1 MIPLAE
7 IEAAARIVYQVM
19 PPTPQYTYPLLNS
32 RLGGE
37 VWVKHENHTPI
48 GAFKVRGGLVLLDA
62 LRRTRPDIPGIVSAT
77 RGNHGQ
83 SLAFA
88 ARRMGARCV
97 LVVPHGNSSD
107 KNRAMTA
114 LGAELVEH
122 GHDFDSAKSFAKHL
136 AQDRG
141 MEFIE
146 SFRPELVAG
155 VSTYALE
162 LFRAAPALDAVYVP
176 IGNGSGICGLI
187 SARDALNLKTKIIGV
202 VSEGADAYAQSFAA
216 RRVVPTDRA
225 DTFADGIAT
234 RIPVPASLDVILRG
248 AEKIVTVADREIAEA
263 VRWYFDDTHNVAEG
277 AGAAP
282 LAALA
287 KDATR
292 RDHHRAGVI
301 LSGGNIDRDSFL
313 HVLQEAEA

>member
-1 MIPLAE
+1 MIGLDE
-7 IEAAARIVYQVM
+7 IEAAARIVYQGM
-19 PPTPQYTYPLLNS
+19 PPTPQYTYPLLNA

-62 LRRTRPDIPGIVSAT
+62 LRRTMPDTPGIVSAT

-88 ARRMGARCV
+88 AGRSRIRCV
-97 LVVPHGNSSD
+97 LVVPHGNSHD
-107 KNRAMTA
+107 KNRAMSA

-122 GHDFDSAKSFAKHL
+122 GHDFDAAKEFAVRL
-136 AQDRG
+136 AEERG
-141 MEFIE
+141 MEYIQT
-146 SFRPELVAG
+146 FRRELVAG

-162 LFRAAPALDAVYVP
+162 LFRAAPELDAVYVP
-176 IGNGSGICGLI
+176 TGNGSGICGLI

-202 VSEGADAYAQSFAA
+202 VSEGADAYARSFAA

-234 RIPVPASLDVILRG
+234 RVPVPESLDVILRG
-248 AEKIVTVADREIAEA
+248 AEKVVTVSDQEIAEA

-287 KDATR
+287 KDDPR
-292 RDHHRAGVI
+292 RGRRAGVI
-301 LSGGNIDRDSFL
+301 LSGGNIDRGLFL
-313 HVLQEAEA
+313 RVLQETDA

>member
-1 MIPLAE
+1 MNGHDE
-7 IEAAARIVYQVM
+7 IEAPARIYYVVM
-19 PPTPQYTYPLLNS
+19 QATTHYRELLPTR

-62 LRRTRPDIPGIVSAT
+62 LRRTMPDTPGIVSAT

-88 ARRMGARCV
+88 AGRSRIRCV
-97 LVVPHGNSSD
+97 LVVPHGNSHD
-107 KNRAMTA
+107 KNRAMSA

-122 GHDFDSAKSFAKHL
+122 GHDFDAAKEFAVRL
-136 AQDRG
+136 AEERG
-141 MEFIE
+141 MEYIQT
-146 SFRPELVAG
+146 FRRDLVAG

-162 LFRAAPALDAVYVP
+162 LFRAAPELDAVYVP

-202 VSEGADAYAQSFAA
+202 VSEGADAYARSFAA

-234 RIPVPASLDVILRG
+234 RVPVPESLDVILRG
-248 AEKIVTVADREIAEA
+248 AEKVVTVSDQEIAEA

-287 KDATR
+287 KDDPR
-292 RDHHRAGVI
+292 RGRRAGVI
-301 LSGGNIDRDSFL
+301 LSGGNIDRGLFL
-313 HVLQEAEA
+313 RVLQETDA